1 MGAQDSRLAS
11 DPDHRRR
18 LRAWLEAELPASWR
32 ADDVAWSPPDFE
44 ARRVWEA
51 RMYRAGLAGIAWPRE
66 HGGHGLGL
74 REHLLA
80 NQEIGR
86 LAMPESVNSIGKE
99 LVGPILL
106 AVGSQAQKQRHLPA
120 ILEMREIWCQGFSEP
135 EAGSDLAGVRTRA
148 VHDGTCWRVSGQ
160 KIWTSNAFRAQRCLL
175 LARTGPLEERHRSL
189 SLFAL
194 PMDAPGITVRQ
205 MRQMNDS
212 REFCEVFFDDVPVP
226 DCDLIG
232 GINDGWMA
240 AIGVLEI
247 ERATNRMYRT
257 WRFENELRHLVA
269 ACRSDPRLAALLAD
283 GYFRQRLGATMADI
297 EALRHHVLD
306 AVDSLAEGDRIAA
319 RGSLMKLHW
328 SEGHQRFLALAVEML
343 GRAPADAGAEVRRA
357 QERFHTLY
365 LSARAETIYAGTSQI
380 QLGII
385 ADRILK
391 LTKGEARA

>member
-1 MGAQDSRLAS
+1 MGVVDTRLAQDPTYRQ
-11 DPDHRRR
+11 R
-18 LRAWLEAELPASWR
+18 LRAWLAAELPPSWC
-32 ADDVAWSPPDFE
+32 ADDVNWRRPEFE
-44 ARRVWEA
+44 ARRDWEA
-51 RMYRAGLAGIAWPRE
+51 RMYRAGFAGITWPCVY
-66 HGGHGLGL
+66 GGHGLSL
-74 REHLLA
+74 REHLVA

-106 AVGSQAQKQRHLPA
+106 VVGSEAQKRRHLPA

-148 VHDGTCWRVSGQ
+148 VHDGSQWRVSGQ

-175 LARTGPLEERHRSL
+175 LARTGPVEERHRSL

-194 PMDAPGITVRQ
+194 PMEAPGITIRQ

-212 REFCEVFFDDVPVP
+212 REFCEVFLDDVPVP
-226 DCDLIG
+226 DSDLIG
-232 GINDGWMA
+232 GINEGWMA

-257 WRFENELRHLVA
+257 WRFENELRHLVF
-269 ACRSDPRLAALLAD
+269 ACRCDPQLATLLTD
-283 GYFRQRLGATMADI
+283 GHFRQRLSSTMADI

-306 AVDSLAEGDRIAA
+306 AVDSLAAGDRIAA

-328 SEGHQRFLALAVEML
+328 SEAHQRFLALCIEML
-343 GRAPADAGAEVRRA
+343 AHAPADAGAEVRRA
-357 QERFHTLY
+357 QERFQQLY
-365 LSARAETIYAGTSQI
+365 LSARAETIYAGTSEI
-380 QLGII
+380 QLDII
-385 ADRILK
+385 ADRILR
-391 LTKGEARA
+391 LARGEGKA